1 MQYLRKLYG
10 KYIRCGGCVL
20 MGGMFLSSC
29 ATASLSRYEAVGR
42 IKEYEWCHPQ
52 VPEAFDGFR
61 IAFATDFHYES
72 RFGKKR
78 LSGLVRTLQH
88 TAPDVLL
95 LGGDYRGRNGGDVG
109 ELFRALQQVQTECG
123 TFAVMGNHERGTADT
138 LVRRAM
144 AETGVRLLEHRVD
157 TLRRGNGFILL
168 AGVRNPFDL
177 QRNGISPTL
186 ALRDEDFVVLLT
198 HTPDYVEDVPV
209 THTDIALAGHTHG
222 GQVSLFHRWALARFS
237 HYGNRFL
244 TGLKY
249 NSQGIPVIVSNG
261 IGTSRR
267 DVRLFTPSEVVV
279 LRLVRKR

>member
-1 MQYLRKLYG
+1 MQYLRKIYG
-10 KYIRCGGCVL
+10 RCIRCVGGLL
-20 MGGMFLSSC
+20 MGGMLLTSC
-29 ATASLSRYEAVGR
+29 ATASLSRYGAVGR
-42 IKEYEWCHPQ
+42 VKEYEWCDPQ
-52 VPEAFDGFR
+52 VPEPFDGFR

-78 LSGLVRTLQH
+78 LEGLVRTLQG
-88 TAPDVLL
+88 TAADVLL
-95 LGGDYRGRNGGDVG
+95 LGGDYRGRHGGDVG

-123 TFAVMGNHERGTADT
+123 TFAVMGNHERGMADT
-138 LVRRAM
+138 LARRAM
-144 AETGVRLLEHRVD
+144 AATGVRLLEHRVD
-157 TLRRGNGFILL
+157 TLRRDTAFILL

-198 HTPDYVEDVPV
+198 HTPDYVEDVPI

-222 GQVSLFHRWALARFS
+222 GQVSLFRRWSLARFS

-279 LRLVRKR
+279 LKLVRKR